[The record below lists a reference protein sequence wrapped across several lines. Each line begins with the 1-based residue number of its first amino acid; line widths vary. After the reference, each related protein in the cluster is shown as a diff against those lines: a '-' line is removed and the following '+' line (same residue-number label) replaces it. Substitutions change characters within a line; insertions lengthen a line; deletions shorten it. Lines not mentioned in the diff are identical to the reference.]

1 MLMKRREA
9 FNAIAVPKVPL
20 RKLVE
25 AIGDWASIIAF
36 LMVQE
41 FDRRFSTSRFGGVLA
56 LAEPILLIAAITI
69 FRAQFKGI
77 LPTFGTSTVLFVS
90 SGVFP
95 FYVFLRLSVRSRD
108 IRYDAAHRLPRISST
123 DTVFASIGA
132 EAALIFTALAGWFAA
147 MWVYGLSAAPEDP
160 RACLLALG
168 LFAVGGIG
176 IGLVNAAI
184 SRRFPLW
191 TYIYAIPGRALL
203 VLSGAYYI
211 VDLLPPFFRNVV
223 VWNPLAHG
231 IEWFRLGL
239 YGNYPVITMDLE
251 YFGMAMAVALL
262 LGIAAHRA
270 TIRTNRL

>member
-1 MLMKRREA
+1 MNQRQANDASADHRLT
-9 FNAIAVPKVPL
+9 L

-25 AIGDWASIIAF
+25 AVADWVSIVAF
-36 LMVQE
+36 VMVQE
-41 FDRRFSTSRFGGVLA
+41 FDRRFSTSRFGAILA
-56 LAEPILLIAAITI
+56 LAEPVLLIAAITI

-77 LPTFGTSTVLFVS
+77 LPQFGTSTVLFVS

-95 FYVFLRLSVRSRD
+95 FYVFLRLSIRSRD
-108 IRYDAAHRLPRISST
+108 TRYDAAHRLPRVSST
-123 DTVFASIGA
+123 DTMVAGIVT
-132 EAALIFTALAGWFAA
+132 EAALIFTALGGWFAG
-147 MWVYGLSAAPEDP
+147 MWIYGLNAAPEDP

-168 LFAVGGIG
+168 LLAVGGTG
-176 IGLVNAAI
+176 VGLVNAAI
-184 SRRFPLW
+184 SRRFQLW

-239 YGNYPVITMDLE
+239 YGNYPVITMDLD
-251 YFGMAMAVALL
+251 YFGTAMASALL